1 MLASRG
7 VSGKIVGVKNLLF
20 ALTITVALSFGAPKP
35 KRVVLIGV
43 DGMGAAGIGAA
54 LKAGRAP
61 NVQRLIDR
69 GSWNPTGRGI
79 IPTVS
84 SPNWASIL
92 MGSGPERH
100 GITSN
105 EWERHKFQVPPT
117 CIDSDDI
124 FPTIVGVMRQQRP
137 RAKIAIIHDWHGFA
151 RLVER
156 SSVDY
161 VAHPQG
167 SKATSEAA
175 VTYWKQQ
182 RSHFMLVHFDD
193 VDHTG
198 HGVGWESPE
207 YAQAVADADGYIGAV
222 VAAIVST
229 GDEASTLVVLTAD
242 HGGVEK
248 NHGGLSKAE
257 IEVPILFAGPGVPR
271 GKVFHRPLG
280 NIDIA
285 PGIATLMGLKVHPCW
300 TGQAPDFTRR

>member
-1 MLASRG
+1 M
-7 VSGKIVGVKNLLF
+7 
-20 ALTITVALSFGAPKP
+20 TITVAFSFGAPKP

-43 DGMGAAGIGAA
+43 DGMGSAGIGEA

-92 MGSGPERH
+92 MGAGPERH

-105 EWERHKFQVPPT
+105 EWERNKFQIPPT
-117 CIDSDDI
+117 CMDSDDI

-137 RAKIAIIHDWHGFA
+137 QAKIAIIHDWNGFA

-156 SSVDY
+156 NSVDY

-167 SKATSEAA
+167 SKATSVAA
-175 VTYWKQQ
+175 ATYWKQQ
-182 RSHFMLVHFDD
+182 RPHLMLVHFDD
-193 VDHTG
+193 VDHAG

-207 YAQAVADADGYIGAV
+207 YAQAVADADAYIGAV
-222 VAAIVST
+222 VAAIAST

-248 NHGGLSKAE
+248 KHGGLSKAE

-271 GKVFHRPLG
+271 GKVFQRPLG

-285 PGIATLMGLKVHPCW
+285 PGIAILMGLKAHPCW
-300 TGQAPDFTRR
+300 TGQAPDVKAR